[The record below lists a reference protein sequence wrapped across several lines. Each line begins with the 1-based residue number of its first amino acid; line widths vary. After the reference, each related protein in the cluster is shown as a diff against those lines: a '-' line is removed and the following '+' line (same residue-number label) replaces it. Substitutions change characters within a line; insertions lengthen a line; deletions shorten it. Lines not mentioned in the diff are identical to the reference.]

1 MSVGK
6 MKIAEDRYQN
16 KLQFSH
22 VDTENSQT
30 IAAGGVAEFAI
41 KTNVRIAST
50 SADTYITVEQSTHT
64 PASGTGMFLAGGDSY
79 HTVINAG
86 EWLGSVAEVN
96 VTPLGDI

>member
-22 VDTENSQT
+22 IDTASSQT
-30 IAAGGVAEFAI
+30 IAALCVAEFTT
-41 KTNVRIAST
+41 KSNVRIAT
-50 SADTYITVEQSTHT
+50 TGADTYLTVETATHT
-64 PASGTGMFLAGGDSY
+64 PVAGTGMFLIGGGEY

-86 EWLGSVAEVN
+86 EWLGSVAEIN
-96 VTPLGDI
+96 VTNLGDI